1 MFSQWKQAVESLA
14 QHSPKPSLDG
24 SIPTEEHAARGS
36 LDAAGIRQSLS
47 SSTLLADTALSSLRK
62 TLVAQRPASPVSK
75 TAPAAEIGSP
85 RPRTTLEDRLR
96 AKFAIGDASNGT
108 SPSQSAKPS
117 PAGTP
122 TPAPDHPLSPAPPSE
137 QPSPSPEPA
146 HPLSP
151 KSTPL
156 PESPVVS
163 GSVASL
169 VPLARVT
176 SHPLSP
182 IPNDVES
189 KEDSPSPEKVDEGIN
204 EATVKE
210 GESVEPASEE
220 KDSPPPAEDKAEE
233 TVDEPVAP
241 TPDGSPSPEPE
252 IAPATV
258 DSAETQPVSEPTE
271 EDAVPVTEAKAEE
284 ITLLVVEEV
293 DPVKEEQPGISSEPV
308 EAVDKE
314 PGRPSDDLESPSV
327 DIVPPTE
334 TQVPTD
340 EQSHDSK
347 PSEAIQPNGP
357 DIEALQQ
364 RLKLVEQRF
373 SGPSIR
379 SLRLN

>member
-24 SIPTEEHAARGS
+24 SIPSEEAARGS

-108 SPSQSAKPS
+108 SPSQSVKSS

-122 TPAPDHPLSPAPPSE
+122 IPGPDHPLSPAPPSE
-137 QPSPSPEPA
+137 QPSPSPEPT

-182 IPNDVES
+182 VPNGVES
-189 KEDSPSPEKVDEGIN
+189 KEESPPPEKADEDIN
-204 EATVKE
+204 EATAPA
-210 GESVEPASEE
+210 GESVEPESEE
-220 KDSPPPAEDKAEE
+220 KDLPLPSEAKAEE
-233 TVDEPVAP
+233 TVDELVAP
-241 TPDGSPSPEPE
+241 TPDEHPSPEPE
-252 IAPATV
+252 ITPATA
-258 DSAETQPVSEPTE
+258 DSAEAQPVIESAE
-271 EDAVPVTEAKAEE
+271 EDAVSVTEVKTEE
-284 ITLLVVEEV
+284 TELSMVEEV
-293 DPVKEEQPGISSEPV
+293 DPVKEDQPDISPEPV
-308 EAVDKE
+308 EAVDEE
-314 PGRPSDDLESPSV
+314 PEHPSDDLGSPSV
-327 DIVPPTE
+327 DIAPPTE
-334 TQVPTD
+334 TEVSA
-340 EQSHDSK
+340 EERSHDSK
-347 PSEAIQPNGP
+347 PSEAIPPNGP

-373 SGPSIR
+373 SGPSIY
-379 SLRLN
+379 LPRLK